1 MRDGDEP
8 VELFAGQADSM
19 IEALGGAPPVML
31 GIAVLLVALGWVI
44 REAGPELRQW
54 ADRRQ
59 RKTRT
64 KAK

>member
-1 MRDGDEP
+1 
-8 VELFAGQADSM
+8 M